1 SMVRKRSPVQARQV
15 ASLNSATCWFNNV
28 SALFFY
34 FMPRKSRKTVFI
46 LNKEKTTFS
55 VNLRIL

>member
-1 SMVRKRSPVQARQV
+1 M

-34 FMPRKSRKTVFI
+34 FMPRKYHKTVFI